1 MWMCQSRHDLKLYMS
16 LLGTQ
21 QQSPC
26 QGTEAALRGL
36 LRFLRNDMNVTLR
49 LPSESSDALTAEG
62 YSPSSLMVHSF
73 SDASH
78 GPWRFNSRRG
88 ITGGVVTFQNGVV
101 RTLARQQQSTALSSC
116 ESELYALQLVSQE
129 SVALSRLI
137 QRVVAGLG
145 WQHEGEIVPIV
156 MESDSSSAIQLVQ
169 GIDLPKR
176 SRHIEIRLEWL
187 RDKLKCEEITL
198 VHKQGVEN
206 VADLFTKCLPSKDF
220 YRHRNTLGID
230 RVSFPVQDLAELFVE
245 AMPKRTAYYAFLEVC
260 CDKDSALKRACS
272 TSGFRY
278 LGVSSNMELLG
289 VQRRVRDFVEQQK
302 TEGLLVHVHVSTPCS
317 SGSPLQ
323 NFHAGVGET
332 ETWKVVMSSASFYLS
347 LGDQAS
353 FELPKNNQI
362 WDRELTHKTLERSGL
377 IFSGT
382 VRLCKTG
389 LIGKSCLPIGKQLRF
404 VSTSGAFVTSLERR
418 FGQCDCPEHAALN
431 EVHFGKTALYSP
443 VLARGILNAMK
454 EGFKESGK
462 IKR

>member
-1 MWMCQSRHDLKLYMS
+1 
-16 LLGTQ
+16 
-21 QQSPC
+21 
-26 QGTEAALRGL
+26 
-36 LRFLRNDMNVTLR
+36 
-49 LPSESSDALTAEG
+49 
-62 YSPSSLMVHSF
+62 
-73 SDASH
+73 
-78 GPWRFNSRRG
+78 
-88 ITGGVVTFQNGVV
+88 
-101 RTLARQQQSTALSSC
+101 
-116 ESELYALQLVSQE
+116 
-129 SVALSRLI
+129 
-137 QRVVAGLG
+137 
-145 WQHEGEIVPIV
+145 
-156 MESDSSSAIQLVQ
+156 
-169 GIDLPKR
+169 
-176 SRHIEIRLEWL
+176 
-187 RDKLKCEEITL
+187 
-198 VHKQGVEN
+198 
-206 VADLFTKCLPSKDF
+206 
-220 YRHRNTLGID
+220 
-230 RVSFPVQDLAELFVE
+230 
-245 AMPKRTAYYAFLEVC
+245 
-260 CDKDSALKRACS
+260 
-272 TSGFRY
+272 
-278 LGVSSNMELLG
+278 MELLG

-317 SGSPLQ
+317 SGSPLR

-332 ETWKVVMSSASFYLS
+332 ETWKIVMSSASFYLS

-353 FELPKNNQI
+353 FELPKHNQI